1 MSFEPIASGGRLPT
15 PNRALITGGCG
26 FVGRHVADALADRGE
41 QVTALDVAGKPW
53 RDDVKVVLV
62 DLRDPVA
69 TAAAIAGH
77 DLVIHSASLVHTRQN
92 RSDDVWAVNLGG
104 TQNVIAA
111 CRAGGV
117 KRLVYVSSA
126 SVVYEGRDLEG
137 GDESLPYTRI
147 SQAAYADSKVA
158 AEREVLEANGPDLAT
173 CAIRPHVVFGPGD
186 SRLLPAILQ
195 RAREGKLK
203 REVGPGTHLSDFTYV
218 SNLTDALLAASDR
231 LAPGSPVAGQAYFVT
246 NGEPMAFFDFVRRVL
261 RALDLPEPTGRV
273 PYALA
278 YAVAAVAEAWDTLKG
293 GTLGAEDGLS
303 RFAVRYL
310 CTHHWFRIDKARR
323 DLGYEPRVS
332 IDEGIARTV
341 AALSASQARS

>member
-1 MSFEPIASGGRLPT
+1 M
-15 PNRALITGGCG
+15 
-26 FVGRHVADALADRGE
+26 GRHIADALADRGDV
-41 QVTALDVAGKPW
+41 VTALDVAGRSW
-53 RDDVKVVLV
+53 RDDVAVVHV
-62 DLRDPVA
+62 DLRDAAA

-77 DLVIHSASLVHTRQN
+77 DVVFHSASIVHTRQN

-104 TQNVIAA
+104 TQHVLAG
-111 CRAGGV
+111 CRAAGV
-117 KRLVYVSSA
+117 MRLVYVSSA

-158 AEREVLEANGPDLAT
+158 AEKEVLAANAPDLAT

-186 SRLLPAILQ
+186 TRLLPAILQ

-203 REVGPGTHLSDFTYV
+203 RQVGPGTHLSDFTYV
-218 SNLTDALLAASDR
+218 TNLIDALLAAGDR

-273 PYALA
+273 PYAVA

-303 RFAVRYL
+303 RFAIRYL

-323 DLGYEPRVS
+323 DLGYEPKVS
-332 IDEGIARTV
+332 IEGGIALTV
-341 AALSASQARS
+341 AALAASDAARA